1 MRGDRFAERHVPSR
15 KIHPDAPRFVDNAV
29 ENAGMSVDRLCAT
42 ATPPARGLGGRD
54 RCLFANDADAELG
67 RDVGVQPDLHRR
79 LAERFDRLVEVDP
92 PPLDLQVVP
101 GEEIGDVL

>member
-1 MRGDRFAERHVPSR
+1 MRGDRFAERHVPSS

-42 ATPPARGLGGRD
+42 ATPPERGLGGRD
-54 RCLFANDADAELG
+54 RRLFANDADAELG

-79 LAERFDRLVEVDP
+79 LAECFDRLVEVDP
-92 PPLDLQVVP
+92 PPLDLHVVP